1 MSLRSR
7 LFVSVLFAAFVAALA
22 VGIPLF
28 LGADRLVEQ
37 AAEREL
43 GIMQRKLDR
52 SIAAEVDKAL
62 SLAALVARQ
71 PAVGQAVAFDH
82 RQRLADI
89 FVPGFD
95 AMKTQYGVE
104 QFQFHTPQGISFLR
118 VHKPEKFG
126 DDLSSFRFTV
136 VEANANKMPVIGLER
151 GRAGIGVRAVH
162 PIEYNG
168 RHVGTVEFG
177 LGFGQ
182 EFISRLT
189 DSADDE
195 AELYIFPMDEV
206 ATFAAKDTADARSAA
221 TFQGEPLL
229 DGATLARVRDGETVP
244 TTSVIGG
251 QPHVGVA
258 RPIKDF
264 AGNVSGVAHLLTS
277 QAALQAIS
285 SEISWTAAFAALL
298 AMGLAIVVALFVGRR
313 IGGAIS
319 GMADRMSQLAG
330 GDLTTEIPALE
341 QKDEIGRMANAV
353 LAFKQAALEKQ
364 RVEAEAVTR
373 REEAEAERRQNGE
386 RQQMT
391 AQEQELVV
399 GEIGS
404 GL

>member
-1 MSLRSR
+1 MSLRTR
-7 LFVSVLFAAFVAALA
+7 LFVSVVFAAFVAALA

-28 LGADRLVEQ
+28 LGAERLVDR

-43 GIMQRKLDR
+43 AIMERKLDR
-52 SIAAEVDKAL
+52 SIDAEVKKAL

-71 PAVGQAVAFDH
+71 PAVGQAVAFND

-136 VEANANKMPVIGLER
+136 MEANASKKPVIGLER
-151 GRAGIGVRAVH
+151 GRAGVGVRAVH
-162 PIEYNG
+162 PVEYNG

-182 EFISRLT
+182 EFLAGLT
-189 DSADDE
+189 DGADDE
-195 AELYIFPMDEV
+195 GEIYIFPMEEV
-206 ATFAAKDTADARSAA
+206 AAFASKDAANARSAA
-221 TFQGEPLL
+221 TFEGAPLL

-244 TTSVIGG
+244 TAVVIDG

-264 AGNVSGVAHLLTS
+264 AGNVSGVAHLMTS

-285 SEISWTAAFAALL
+285 TEISWIAAFAALL

-341 QKDEIGRMANAV
+341 Q
-353 LAFKQAALEKQ
+353 
-364 RVEAEAVTR
+364 
-373 REEAEAERRQNGE
+373 
-386 RQQMT
+386 
-391 AQEQELVV
+391 
-399 GEIGS
+399 
-404 GL
+404 